1 MGAAVSQIRQ
11 PICLR
16 AFECAGG
23 RHGKIHLRGRLV
35 LSVDAFHF
43 HRHSAVVLVF
53 HDDDALSANSRGGG
67 IRRAHFHHP
76 ANPLL
81 ELPGLVE
88 PLPHLRRRRVDV
100 GRDACAPGIGAM
112 AQNKQYD
119 ARKRDDADEAAADP

>member
-43 HRHSAVVLVF
+43 HRHSA
-53 HDDDALSANSRGGG
+53 
-67 IRRAHFHHP
+67 
-76 ANPLL
+76 
-81 ELPGLVE
+81 E